1 MRLKSVFK
9 KVAVAAAA
17 MSTMFAMPTVAQADN
32 VNKENVVIFGDS
44 LFSNPTYAQVN
55 SPHSWGLSSEIF
67 HQGKAGSP
75 SPQGCPQGDLKVG
88 SVLKRTY
95 GHNVVDYSCSAAKAG
110 GASLRNN
117 FTSQSTHAQRTGALN
132 KNTSHVLVQFGANDA
147 PGILFGA
154 GADVIS
160 NSSLDAKNYYQSMNA
175 NISRVKRA
183 APNAKITVVSYPSI
197 TASNGSFCPVRTNVG
212 MDTTGTGFNMS
223 IISTMHNSEKR
234 INGAMYKVA
243 KRNNVNYFDLS
254 SITKGNS
261 SCAAN
266 SQRFIAGIFETGM
279 AGNLSIHYTDKGV
292 HGVANILNN
301 SVL

>member
-1 MRLKSVFK
+1 MRLKSVFR

-55 SPHSWGLSSEIF
+55 SPQSWGLSSEVF
-67 HQGKAGSP
+67 HQGKAGAP

-95 GHNVVDYSCSAAKAG
+95 GHNVVDYSCSGARAG
-110 GASLRNN
+110 GVSIRNN
-117 FTSQSTHAQRTGALN
+117 FTSQSTHALRTGALN
-132 KNTSHVLVQFGANDA
+132 KNTSHVLVQFGANDT

-154 GADVIS
+154 GAEAIS
-160 NSSLDAKNYYQSMNA
+160 NSSLQAKDYYQSMNE

-183 APNAKITVVSYPSI
+183 APNAKITVVSYPAI
-197 TASNGSFCPVRTNVG
+197 TSSSGSFCPMRTDVG
-212 MDTTGTGFNMS
+212 MDAFGTGVDMN
-223 IISTMHNSEKR
+223 ITSTVHNTEKK

-254 SITKGNS
+254 SVTKGNN
-261 SCAAN
+261 SCSPN
-266 SQRFIAGIFETGM
+266 SQRFIAGLFETGM
-279 AGNLSIHYTDKGV
+279 ANNISLHYTDKGV